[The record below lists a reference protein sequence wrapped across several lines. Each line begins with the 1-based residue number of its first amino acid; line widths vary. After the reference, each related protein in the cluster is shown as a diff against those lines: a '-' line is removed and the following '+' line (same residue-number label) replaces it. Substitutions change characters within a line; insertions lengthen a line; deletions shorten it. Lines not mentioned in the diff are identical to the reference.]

1 MAVDTYPH
9 PNLSNTP
16 PQIMYFYF
24 QPTLPNYYNPPNLQN
39 VGILPTPLLLH
50 PPYN

>member
-16 PQIMYFYF
+16 PPKIMYFYF
-24 QPTLPNYYNPPNLQN
+24 QPTLPNYYNAPNLQN
-39 VGILPTPLLLH
+39 VGILPLVIT